1 MPDPAHGLEPTA
13 QRISTFGS
21 LSPGNINFLA
31 ISCNFLLRQVKSG
44 NAASMNP
51 KHMAFGI
58 LIFVEVTVLDGNL
71 RLAVAVSEAMSLA
84 ASRTLLSSS
93 NPSNSGSPKPLGKVV
108 FCSYVCT
115 MGNAIHSIR
124 NHSPQLEYQYSG
136 HNTCANGQ
144 MCCHR
149 LSNGAL
155 TKYEHE
161 NMASASNFG
170 EGPSTL

>member
-58 LIFVEVTVLDGNL
+58 LIFVEVTILDGNL

-124 NHSPQLEYQYSG
+124 NHSPRWATVTSAPTCTQTFQACPLPHSPPLPHSSPAIYSSPAAYSLP
-136 HNTCANGQ
+136 TA
-144 MCCHR
+144 
-149 LSNGAL
+149 
-155 TKYEHE
+155 T
-161 NMASASNFG
+161 
-170 EGPSTL
+170 